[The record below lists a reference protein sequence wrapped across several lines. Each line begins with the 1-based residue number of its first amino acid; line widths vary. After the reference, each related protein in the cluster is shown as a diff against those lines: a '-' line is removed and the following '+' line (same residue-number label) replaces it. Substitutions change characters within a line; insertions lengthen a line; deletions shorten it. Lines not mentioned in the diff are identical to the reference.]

1 MILNTP
7 LEVSKD
13 DEEEGSPSQDGNSPL
28 TPASLRL
35 LPLSRMAGE
44 GGSSETRTGEGV
56 KIDRSAE
63 ALRVC
68 HHPTTFPSK

>member
-28 TPASLRL
+28 THPRFTRIS
-35 LPLSRMAGE
+35 LSRFAGE
-44 GGSSETRTGEGV
+44 GEQAKRCGGEGV